1 MVGFTDQSD
10 PVEEDE
16 GDRDYQIVEVT
27 AEVSRKKQIEEFEP
41 FTVTETLRAK
51 VPADA
56 DIDAVS
62 EELHDTAKEHVQ
74 RDLMKR
80 VEEKEMKDQLEGN

>member
-1 MVGFTDQSD
+1 MVGFADQQES
-10 PVEEDE
+10 EDD
-16 GDRDYQIVEVT
+16 GDRDYEIVEIT
-27 AEVSRKKQIEEFEP
+27 TEVSRKLQIEEFEP
-41 FTVTETLRAK
+41 FTVTERLRAE

-80 VEEKEMKDQLEGN
+80 VEEKEMKQAMQG